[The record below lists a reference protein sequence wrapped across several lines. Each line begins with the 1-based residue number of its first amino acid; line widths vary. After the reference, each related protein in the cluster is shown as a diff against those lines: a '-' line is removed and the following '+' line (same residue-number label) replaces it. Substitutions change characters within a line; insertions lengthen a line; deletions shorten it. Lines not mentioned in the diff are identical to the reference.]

1 MTGLAGAVLTAFL
14 AGAFADSFHYL
25 RSQRALLA
33 SPFIA
38 ITSRRGAAS
47 GGVRLLTILL
57 THLRLSGDAQC
68 GAMCSGKTEMFRSA
82 TGKIWLVSEP
92 LKAVGCDHAVGST
105 RTSMRMQY
113 PFCCSSMKPVAI
125 STLSRSLSL
134 QQVEIQPNLI
144 EVGVSL
150 LEEIEV
156 AHSVASTTIS
166 TSLVERRAENSSSI
180 GEAD

>member
-1 MTGLAGAVLTAFL
+1 MMGLAGAVLTAFL

-125 STLSRSLSL
+125 STLSRSLLCNKSRYSQTLSRWGFLYLKKLKSL
-134 QQVEIQPNLI
+134 IPSLRQQSRP
-144 EVGVSL
+144 
-150 LEEIEV
+150 
-156 AHSVASTTIS
+156 
-166 TSLVERRAENSSSI
+166 R
-180 GEAD
+180 